1 MTNYNYD
8 DLFEFFNLFINKKPN
23 TNKNITN
30 NKENSNFSTFNI
42 SQKNNLSKDKV
53 VKIFASKNKK
63 IL

>member
-30 NKENSNFSTFNI
+30 NIENSNFSTFNI

>member
-8 DLFEFFNLFINKKPN
+8 DLIEFFNLFINKKPN